1 MKHMK
6 FVFAA
11 LAALLIGTAAA
22 DNIYVAIP
30 NASSMKIDGT
40 STIHDWTVESKV
52 IGGRMELDSNFP
64 LDPSKEAP
72 KDLKLKPT
80 VKVLIPVR
88 QLKSGK
94 SVMDTVMHNAMKAE
108 EFPSIEYTL
117 LEMKP
122 EGKADNGMKFSTKGI
137 IKCAGVTRTNDFDV
151 VMSKVENNKIKVSG
165 TTKLKMTD
173 FGIEPPAPKIALGAI
188 KTADDVK
195 LTFEWITAEKKAE

>member
-1 MKHMK
+1 MK
-6 FVFAA
+6 FVFAVV
-11 LAALLIGTAAA
+11 AALLITTARA
-22 DNIYVAIP
+22 DNNIYVAIP

-64 LDPSKEAP
+64 LDPAKEAP
-72 KDLKLKPT
+72 KDLKLTPK

-117 LEMKP
+117 LEMTP
-122 EGKADNGMKFSTKGI
+122 QGKADNGMKFATKGI
-137 IKCAGVTRTNDFDV
+137 IKCSGVTKTNDFDV
-151 VMSKVENNKIKVSG
+151 VMTKIEDNKLKVTG
-165 TTKLKMTD
+165 TTKMKMTD

-188 KTADDVK
+188 KTSDDVK
-195 LTFEWITAEKKAE
+195 LTFEWITAPKKAE